1 MNATIQK
8 WGNSLALR
16 IPKAVARDTQLKNGS
31 VVNLA
36 VRKGMV
42 IIEPVKKSTYQ
53 LDELL
58 KGVSKKN
65 IHASVDTGPA
75 VGREVW

>member
-1 MNATIQK
+1 MNAKIQK

-16 IPKAVARDTQLKNGS
+16 IPKAVARDTHLENGS
-31 VVNLA
+31 VVSLA
-36 VRKGMV
+36 VRQGKV
-42 IIEPVKKSTYQ
+42 VIEPARKTDYR

-58 KGVSKKN
+58 KGVTRKN
-65 IHASVDTGPA
+65 LHPNIDTGPA

>member
-16 IPKAVARDTQLKNGS
+16 IPQAVARDTHLQNGS

-36 VRKGMV
+36 VRKGAV
-42 IIEPVKKSTYQ
+42 IIEPVKKAKYR
-53 LDELL
+53 LDDLL
-58 KGVSKKN
+58 KACRKR
-65 IHASVDTGPA
+65 IFTPASTRDRRS
-75 VGREVW
+75 GREVW

>member
-16 IPKAVARDTQLKNGS
+16 IPQAVARDTHLENGS
-31 VVNLA
+31 VVSLA
-36 VRKGMV
+36 VRQGKV
-42 IIEPVKKSTYQ
+42 VVEPARKTKYR
-53 LDELL
+53 LDDLL

-65 IHASVDTGPA
+65 IHASVDAGPA

>member
-1 MNATIQK
+1 VNATIQK

-16 IPKAVARDTQLKNGS
+16 IPKAVARDTKLKNGS

-42 IIEPVKKSTYQ
+42 VIEPAKKAKYQ
-53 LDELL
+53 LDDLL

-65 IHASVDTGPA
+65 IHRSVDTGPA

>member
-1 MNATIQK
+1 VNATIQK

-16 IPKAVARDTQLKNGS
+16 IPQAVARDTQLQNGS
-31 VVNLA
+31 VVSLA
-36 VRKGMV
+36 VRKGV
-42 IIEPVKKSTYQ
+42 VVIEPVKKTKYR
-53 LDELL
+53 LDDLL

-65 IHASVDTGPA
+65 IHASLDTGPA

>member
-1 MNATIQK
+1 MTTTIQK

-16 IPKAVARDTQLKNGS
+16 IPKTLARDTHLENGS

-36 VRKGMV
+36 VREGRV
-42 IIEPVKKSTYQ
+42 VIEPARKPKYR
-53 LDELL
+53 LDDLL
-58 KGVSKKN
+58 RGVSKKN
-65 IHASVDTGPA
+65 VHRSVDTGPA

>member
-16 IPKAVARDTQLKNGS
+16 IPKAVARDTQLQDGS

-42 IIEPVKKSTYQ
+42 IIEPVKKTKYQ
-53 LDELL
+53 LAELL

-65 IHASVDTGPA
+65 LHRSVDTGPA

>member
-16 IPKAVARDTQLKNGS
+16 IPKAVARETQLENGS

-36 VRKGMV
+36 IRKGMV
-42 IIEPVKKSTYQ
+42 IIEPSKKAKYQ
-53 LDELL
+53 LDALL

-65 IHASVDTGPA
+65 IHRCVDTGPA

>member
-1 MNATIQK
+1 MTTTIQK

-16 IPKAVARDTQLKNGS
+16 IPKTVAHDVPLKNGS
-31 VVNLA
+31 PVNLA
-36 VRKGMV
+36 VRDGK
-42 IIEPVKKSTYQ
+42 IIVELVKTPKYD
-53 LDELL
+53 LDDLL

-65 IHASVDTGPA
+65 LHRSVETGPA

>member
-1 MNATIQK
+1 MTTTIQK

-16 IPKAVARDTQLKNGS
+16 IPKALARDTHLKDGS

-36 VRKGMV
+36 VREGKV
-42 IIEPVKKSTYQ
+42 IIEPAKKPKYH
-53 LDELL
+53 LDDLL

-65 IHASVDTGPA
+65 IHRSVDTGRA

>member
-16 IPKAVARDTQLKNGS
+16 IPKSVARDTHLESGS

-36 VRKGMV
+36 VRQGKV
-42 IIEPVKKSTYQ
+42 VIEPTKKPKFQ
-53 LDELL
+53 LDDLL
-58 KGVSKKN
+58 KAVSKKN
-65 IHASVDTGPA
+65 VHDGIDTGPA

>member
-8 WGNSLALR
+8 WGNSLAMR
-16 IPKAVARDTQLKNGS
+16 IPKAVARDTHLENGS

-36 VRKGMV
+36 VREGKV
-42 IIEPVKKSTYQ
+42 IIEPARKAKYQ
-53 LDELL
+53 LDALL

-65 IHASVDTGPA
+65 IHRCVDTGPA
-75 VGREVW
+75 VGREVF

>member
-16 IPKAVARDTQLKNGS
+16 IPKTVARDTQLKNGS
-31 VVNLA
+31 IVNLA
-36 VRKGMV
+36 VRKGTV
-42 IIEPVKKSTYQ
+42 IIEPVKKTKYR
-53 LDELL
+53 LDDLL

-65 IHASVDTGPA
+65 IHDSVDTGPP

>member
-16 IPKAVARDTQLKNGS
+16 IPKAVARDTQLQNGS

-36 VRKGMV
+36 VRKGTV
-42 IIEPVKKSTYQ
+42 VIEPVKKSKYR

-58 KGVSKKN
+58 KGVSKQN
-65 IHASVDTGPA
+65 IHRSVDTGRA

>member
-16 IPKAVARDTQLKNGS
+16 IPKAVARDTQLENGS
-31 VVNLA
+31 VVNLT
-36 VRKGMV
+36 VREGMV
-42 IIEPVKKSTYQ
+42 IIEPVKKTKYR
-53 LDELL
+53 LAELL
-58 KGVSKKN
+58 KGVTKKN
-65 IHASVDTGPA
+65 LHATVDTGPA

>member
-1 MNATIQK
+1 MTTTIQK

-16 IPKAVARDTQLKNGS
+16 IPKALARDTHLENGS

-36 VRKGMV
+36 VRQGKV
-42 IIEPVKKSTYQ
+42 VIEPVQKTKYQ

-65 IHASVDTGPA
+65 IHRCVDTGPA

>member
-1 MNATIQK
+1 MNATIRK

-16 IPKAVARDTQLKNGS
+16 IPKSVARDTQLGSGS
-31 VVNLA
+31 VVNLTVREGKVILEP
-36 VRKGMV
+36 VRKA
-42 IIEPVKKSTYQ
+42 KYT

-65 IHASVDTGPA
+65 IHPSVDTGPA

>member
-1 MNATIQK
+1 VNATIQK

-16 IPKAVARDTQLKNGS
+16 IPKAVARDTQLENGS

-36 VRKGMV
+36 VREGKV
-42 IIEPVKKSTYQ
+42 IIEPARRAKYR

-65 IHASVDTGPA
+65 IHRCVDTGPA

>member
-1 MNATIQK
+1 MNARIRK

-16 IPKAVARDTQLKNGS
+16 IPKAVARDTHLENGS
-31 VVNLA
+31 VVSLA
-36 VRKGMV
+36 VRQGKV
-42 IIEPVKKSTYQ
+42 VIEPARKTKYR
-53 LDELL
+53 LDDLL

-65 IHASVDTGPA
+65 LHASVDTGPA

>member
-16 IPKAVARDTQLKNGS
+16 IPKAVARDTRLGNGS
-31 VVNLA
+31 VVNLT
-36 VRKGMV
+36 VEEGKV
-42 IIEPVKKSTYQ
+42 VIEPVRKVKYS
-53 LDELL
+53 LEELL

-65 IHASVDTGPA
+65 IHPSVDTGPA

>member
-36 VRKGMV
+36 VREGMV
-42 IIEPVKKSTYQ
+42 IIEPVKKTKYR

-58 KGVSKKN
+58 KGVSKKSL
-65 IHASVDTGPA
+65 HASVDTGPA

>member
-1 MNATIQK
+1 VNAKIQK

-16 IPKAVARDTQLKNGS
+16 IPKALARETQLENGS

-36 VRKGMV
+36 VHMGKV
-42 IIEPVKKSTYQ
+42 IIEPVRKAKYQ

-65 IHASVDTGPA
+65 IHASVETGPA
-75 VGREVW
+75 VGREAW

>member
-16 IPKAVARDTQLKNGS
+16 IPKTVARETQLENGS

-42 IIEPVKKSTYQ
+42 IIEPVRKAKYQ
-53 LDELL
+53 LDDLL
-58 KGVSKKN
+58 KDVSKKN
-65 IHASVDTGPA
+65 LHAGVDTGPA